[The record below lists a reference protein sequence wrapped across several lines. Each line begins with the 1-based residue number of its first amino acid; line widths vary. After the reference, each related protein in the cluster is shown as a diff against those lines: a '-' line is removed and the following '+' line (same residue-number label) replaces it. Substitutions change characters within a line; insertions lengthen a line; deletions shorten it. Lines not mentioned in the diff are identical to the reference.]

1 MFNAKRFIRK
11 NSGTILT
18 IMSSIGVIATVVVTS
33 RAAPKATKLLEEA
46 RVEKGSE
53 LSKVETVKIV
63 IKPYIPVALTSVA
76 TIACMVSANILSYN
90 HQANMAGAYA
100 LLDQTYKDYRR
111 KVIEM
116 CGEETDHKIIEAIAV
131 DRAKE
136 VHISASYMF
145 DNVDL
150 SLDDRSGKPA
160 LWYEEYSKRFFEAT
174 IEQVLS
180 AEYHLNRNY
189 ILRGYATINEMYDF
203 FGLDPVEWGDDLGW
217 EPMDEG
223 EFWIEFNH
231 FKARL
236 DDGTEFYILDLPFAP
251 RKAEIG
257 YF

>member
-1 MFNAKRFIRK
+1 MNARLFIKK
-11 NSGTILT
+11 NAGTILSV
-18 IMSSIGVIATVVVTS
+18 MGSIGVVATAITAA
-33 RAAPKATKLLEEA
+33 RAAPKAIKLLDDA
-46 RVEKGSE
+46 REEKGSK
-53 LSKVETVKIV
+53 LSKMEIAQIGFKT
-63 IKPYIPVALTSVA
+63 YLPVGLVSAA
-76 TIACMVSANILSYN
+76 TITCIMSANVLSRN
-90 HQANMAGAYA
+90 KQANITSAYA
-100 LLDQTYKDYRR
+100 LLDQSYKDYRR

-116 CGEETDHKIIEAIAV
+116 YGEETDHKIIEAIAV

-136 VHISASYMF
+136 VRISASYMC

-150 SLDDRSGKPA
+150 SLDDSSGKPV

-174 IEQVLS
+174 LEQILS

-189 ILRGYATINEMYDF
+189 ILRGCATINEMYDF
-203 FGLDPVEWGDDLGW
+203 FGLDPVEWGDNLGW

-231 FKARL
+231 FKAKL

>member
-1 MFNAKRFIRK
+1 MNAKLFIKK
-11 NSGTILT
+11 NAGTILSV
-18 IMSSIGVIATVVVTS
+18 MGSIGVVATAITAA
-33 RAAPKATKLLEEA
+33 RAAPKAIKLLDDA
-46 RVEKGSE
+46 REEKGSK
-53 LSKVETVKIV
+53 LSKMEIAQIGFKT
-63 IKPYIPVALTSVA
+63 YLPVGLVSAA
-76 TIACMVSANILSYN
+76 TITCIMSANVLSRN
-90 HQANMAGAYA
+90 KQANITSAYA
-100 LLDQTYKDYRR
+100 LLDQSYKDYRR

-116 CGEETDHKIIEAIAV
+116 YGEETDHKIIEAIAV

-150 SLDDRSGKPA
+150 SLDDLYGKPV

-174 IEQVLS
+174 LEQILS

-189 ILRGYATINEMYDF
+189 ILRGCATINEMYDF

-217 EPMDEG
+217 EPMDES

-231 FKARL
+231 FKAKL

>member
-1 MFNAKRFIRK
+1 MNARLFIKK
-11 NSGTILT
+11 NAGTILSV
-18 IMSSIGVIATVVVTS
+18 MGSIGVVATAITAA
-33 RAAPKATKLLEEA
+33 RAAPKAIKLLDDA
-46 RVEKGSE
+46 REEKGSK
-53 LSKVETVKIV
+53 LSKMEIAQIGFKT
-63 IKPYIPVALTSVA
+63 YLPVGL
-76 TIACMVSANILSYN
+76 VSAATTTCIMSANVLSRN
-90 HQANMAGAYA
+90 KQANITSAYA
-100 LLDQTYKDYRR
+100 LLDQSYKDYRR

-116 CGEETDHKIIEAIAV
+116 YGEETDHKIIEAIAV

-136 VHISASYMF
+136 VRISASYMC

-150 SLDDRSGKPA
+150 SLDGSSGKPV

-174 IEQVLS
+174 LEQILS

-189 ILRGYATINEMYDF
+189 ILRGCATINEMYDF

-231 FKARL
+231 FKAKL

>member
-1 MFNAKRFIRK
+1 MNARLFIKK
-11 NSGTILT
+11 NAGTILSV
-18 IMSSIGVIATVVVTS
+18 MGSIGVVATAITAA
-33 RAAPKATKLLEEA
+33 RAAPKAIKLLEDA
-46 RVEKGSE
+46 REEKGSK
-53 LSKVETVKIV
+53 LSKMEIAQIGFRTYLPLGLVS
-63 IKPYIPVALTSVA
+63 AA
-76 TIACMVSANILSYN
+76 TITCIMSANVLSRN
-90 HQANMAGAYA
+90 KQANITSAYA
-100 LLDQTYKDYRR
+100 LLDQSYKDYRR

-116 CGEETDHKIIEAIAV
+116 YGEETDHKIIEAIAV

-136 VHISASYMF
+136 VRISASYMC

-150 SLDDRSGKPA
+150 SLDDSSGKPV

-174 IEQVLS
+174 LEQILS

-189 ILRGYATINEMYDF
+189 ILRGCATINEMYDF

-217 EPMDEG
+217 EPLDES

-231 FKARL
+231 FKAKL

-251 RKAEIG
+251 RKAELG

>member
-1 MFNAKRFIRK
+1 MNARLFIKK
-11 NSGTILT
+11 NAGTILSV
-18 IMSSIGVIATVVVTS
+18 MGSIGVVVTAITAA
-33 RAAPKATKLLEEA
+33 RAAPKAIKLLEDA
-46 RVEKGSE
+46 REEKGSK
-53 LSKVETVKIV
+53 LSRIEVAQIGFKT
-63 IKPYIPVALTSVA
+63 YLPVGLVSAA
-76 TIACMVSANILSYN
+76 TITCIMSANVLSRN
-90 HQANMAGAYA
+90 KQANITSAYA
-100 LLDQTYKDYRR
+100 LLDQSYKDYRR

-116 CGEETDHKIIEAIAV
+116 YGEETDHKIIEAIAV

-136 VHISASYMF
+136 VHLSASYMC

-150 SLDDRSGKPA
+150 SLDNSSGKPI

-174 IEQVLS
+174 LEQILS

-231 FKARL
+231 FKAKL

>member
-1 MFNAKRFIRK
+1 MNAKLFIKK
-11 NSGTILT
+11 NAGTILSV
-18 IMSSIGVIATVVVTS
+18 MGSIGVVATAITAA
-33 RAAPKATKLLEEA
+33 RAAPKAIKLLDDA
-46 RVEKGSE
+46 REEKGSK
-53 LSKVETVKIV
+53 LSKMEIAQIGFKT
-63 IKPYIPVALTSVA
+63 YLPVGLVSAA
-76 TIACMVSANILSYN
+76 TITCIMSANVLSRN
-90 HQANMAGAYA
+90 KQANITSAYA
-100 LLDQTYKDYRR
+100 LLDQSYKDYRR

-116 CGEETDHKIIEAIAV
+116 YGEETDHKIIEAIAV

-174 IEQVLS
+174 IEQILS

-189 ILRGYATINEMYDF
+189 ILRGCATINEMYDF

-217 EPMDEG
+217 EPMDES

-231 FKARL
+231 FKAKL

>member
-1 MFNAKRFIRK
+1 MNARLFIKK
-11 NSGTILT
+11 NAGTILSV
-18 IMSSIGVIATVVVTS
+18 MGSIGVVATAITAA
-33 RAAPKATKLLEEA
+33 RAAPKAIKLLDDA
-46 RVEKGSE
+46 REEKGSK
-53 LSKVETVKIV
+53 LSKMEIAQIGFKT
-63 IKPYIPVALTSVA
+63 YLPVGLVSAA
-76 TIACMVSANILSYN
+76 TITCIMSANVLSRN
-90 HQANMAGAYA
+90 KQANITSAYA
-100 LLDQTYKDYRR
+100 LLDQSYKDYRR

-116 CGEETDHKIIEAIAV
+116 YGEETDHKIIEAIAV

-136 VHISASYMF
+136 VRISASYMC

-150 SLDDRSGKPA
+150 SLDDSSGKPV

-174 IEQVLS
+174 LEQILS

-189 ILRGYATINEMYDF
+189 ILRGCATINEMYDF

-231 FKARL
+231 FKAKL

>member
-1 MFNAKRFIRK
+1 MNARLFIKK
-11 NSGTILT
+11 NAGTILSV
-18 IMSSIGVIATVVVTS
+18 MGSIGVVATAITAA
-33 RAAPKATKLLEEA
+33 RAAPKAIKLLDDA
-46 RVEKGSE
+46 REEKGSK
-53 LSKVETVKIV
+53 LSKMEIAQIGFKT
-63 IKPYIPVALTSVA
+63 YLPVGLVSAA
-76 TIACMVSANILSYN
+76 TITCIMSANVLSRN
-90 HQANMAGAYA
+90 KQANITSAYA
-100 LLDQTYKDYRR
+100 LLDQSYKDYRR

-116 CGEETDHKIIEAIAV
+116 YGEETDHKIIEAIAV

-136 VHISASYMF
+136 VRISASYMC

-150 SLDDRSGKPA
+150 SLDDSSGKPA

-174 IEQVLS
+174 IEQILS

-189 ILRGYATINEMYDF
+189 ILRGCATINEMYDF

-217 EPMDEG
+217 EPMDES

-231 FKARL
+231 FKAKL

>member
-1 MFNAKRFIRK
+1 MNARLFIKK
-11 NSGTILT
+11 NAGTILSV
-18 IMSSIGVIATVVVTS
+18 MGSIGVVATAITAA
-33 RAAPKATKLLEEA
+33 RAAPKAIKLLDDA
-46 RVEKGSE
+46 REEKGSK
-53 LSKVETVKIV
+53 LSKMEIAQIGFKT
-63 IKPYIPVALTSVA
+63 YLPVGLVSAA
-76 TIACMVSANILSYN
+76 TITCIMSANVLSRN
-90 HQANMAGAYA
+90 KQANITSAYA
-100 LLDQTYKDYRR
+100 LLDQSYKDYRR

-116 CGEETDHKIIEAIAV
+116 YGEETDHKIIEAIAV

-150 SLDDRSGKPA
+150 SLDDRSGKPV

-174 IEQVLS
+174 LEQILS

-189 ILRGYATINEMYDF
+189 ILRGCATINEMYDF

-217 EPMDEG
+217 EPMDES

-231 FKARL
+231 FKAKL

>member
-1 MFNAKRFIRK
+1 MNAKLFIKK
-11 NSGTILT
+11 NAGTILSV
-18 IMSSIGVIATVVVTS
+18 MGSIGVVATAITAA
-33 RAAPKATKLLEEA
+33 RAAPKAIKLLDDA
-46 RVEKGSE
+46 REEKGSK
-53 LSKVETVKIV
+53 LSKMEIAQIGFKT
-63 IKPYIPVALTSVA
+63 YLPVGLVSAA
-76 TIACMVSANILSYN
+76 TITCIMSANVLSRN
-90 HQANMAGAYA
+90 KQANITSAYA
-100 LLDQTYKDYRR
+100 LLDQSYKDYRR

-116 CGEETDHKIIEAIAV
+116 YGEETDHKIIEAIAV

-150 SLDDRSGKPA
+150 SLDDRSGKPV

-174 IEQVLS
+174 LEQILS

-189 ILRGYATINEMYDF
+189 ILRGCATINEMYDF

-217 EPMDEG
+217 EPMDES

-231 FKARL
+231 FKAKL

>member
-1 MFNAKRFIRK
+1 MNARLFIKK
-11 NSGTILT
+11 NAGTILSV
-18 IMSSIGVIATVVVTS
+18 MGSIGVVATAITAA
-33 RAAPKATKLLEEA
+33 RAAPKAIKLLDDA
-46 RVEKGSE
+46 REEKGSK
-53 LSKVETVKIV
+53 LSKMEIAQIGFKT
-63 IKPYIPVALTSVA
+63 YLPVGLVSAA
-76 TIACMVSANILSYN
+76 TITCIMSANVLSHN
-90 HQANMAGAYA
+90 KQANIISAYA
-100 LLDQTYKDYRR
+100 LLDQSYKDYRR

-116 CGEETDHKIIEAIAV
+116 YGEETDHKIIEAIAV

-136 VHISASYMF
+136 VRISASYMC

-150 SLDDRSGKPA
+150 SLDDSSGKPV

-174 IEQVLS
+174 LEQILS

-189 ILRGYATINEMYDF
+189 ILRGCATINEMYDF

-217 EPMDEG
+217 EPMDES

-231 FKARL
+231 FKAKL

>member
-1 MFNAKRFIRK
+1 MNARLFIKK
-11 NSGTILT
+11 NAGTILSV
-18 IMSSIGVIATVVVTS
+18 MGSIGVVATAITAA
-33 RAAPKATKLLEEA
+33 RAAPKAIKLLDDA
-46 RVEKGSE
+46 REEKGSK
-53 LSKVETVKIV
+53 LSKMEIAQIGFKT
-63 IKPYIPVALTSVA
+63 YLPVGLVSVA
-76 TIACMVSANILSYN
+76 TITCIMSANVLSRN
-90 HQANMAGAYA
+90 KQANITSAYA
-100 LLDQTYKDYRR
+100 LLDQSYKDYRR

-116 CGEETDHKIIEAIAV
+116 YGEETDHKIIEAIAV

-136 VHISASYMF
+136 VRISASYMC

-150 SLDDRSGKPA
+150 SLDDSSGKPV

-174 IEQVLS
+174 LEQILS

-189 ILRGYATINEMYDF
+189 ILRGCATINEMYDF

-217 EPMDEG
+217 EPMNEG

-231 FKARL
+231 FKAKL

>member
-1 MFNAKRFIRK
+1 MNARLFIKK
-11 NSGTILT
+11 NAGTILSV
-18 IMSSIGVIATVVVTS
+18 MGSIGVVATAITAA
-33 RAAPKATKLLEEA
+33 RAAPKAIKLLDDA
-46 RVEKGSE
+46 REEKGSK
-53 LSKVETVKIV
+53 LSKMEIAQIGFKT
-63 IKPYIPVALTSVA
+63 YLPVGLVSAA
-76 TIACMVSANILSYN
+76 TITCIMSANVLSRN
-90 HQANMAGAYA
+90 KQANITSAYA
-100 LLDQTYKDYRR
+100 LLDQSYKDYRR
-111 KVIEM
+111 KVIEIY
-116 CGEETDHKIIEAIAV
+116 GEETDHKIIEAIAV

-174 IEQVLS
+174 IEQILS

-189 ILRGYATINEMYDF
+189 ILRGCATINEMYDF

-217 EPMDEG
+217 EPMDES

-231 FKARL
+231 FKAKL
-236 DDGTEFYILDLPFAP
+236 DNGTEFYILDLPFAP

>member
-1 MFNAKRFIRK
+1 MNARLFIKK
-11 NSGTILT
+11 NAGTILSV
-18 IMSSIGVIATVVVTS
+18 MGSIGVVATAITAA
-33 RAAPKATKLLEEA
+33 RAAPKAIKLLDDA
-46 RVEKGSE
+46 REEKGSK
-53 LSKVETVKIV
+53 LSKMEIAQIGFKT
-63 IKPYIPVALTSVA
+63 YLPVGLVSAA
-76 TIACMVSANILSYN
+76 TITCIMSANVLSRN
-90 HQANMAGAYA
+90 KQANITSAYA
-100 LLDQTYKDYRR
+100 LLDQSYKDYRR

-116 CGEETDHKIIEAIAV
+116 YGEETDHKIIEAIAV

-174 IEQVLS
+174 IEQILS

-189 ILRGYATINEMYDF
+189 ILRGCATINEMYDF

-231 FKARL
+231 FKAKL

>member
-1 MFNAKRFIRK
+1 MNAKLFIKK
-11 NSGTILT
+11 NAGTILSV
-18 IMSSIGVIATVVVTS
+18 MGSIGVVATAITAA
-33 RAAPKATKLLEEA
+33 RAAPKAIKLLDDA
-46 RVEKGSE
+46 REEKGSK
-53 LSKVETVKIV
+53 LSKMEIAQIGFKT
-63 IKPYIPVALTSVA
+63 YLPVGLVSAA
-76 TIACMVSANILSYN
+76 TITCIMSANVLSHN
-90 HQANMAGAYA
+90 KQANITSAYA
-100 LLDQTYKDYRR
+100 LLDQSYKDYRR

-116 CGEETDHKIIEAIAV
+116 YGEETDHKIIEAIAV
-131 DRAKE
+131 DRAQE

-174 IEQVLS
+174 IEQILS

-189 ILRGYATINEMYDF
+189 ILRGCATINEMYDF

-217 EPMDEG
+217 EPMDES

-231 FKARL
+231 FKAKL

>member
-1 MFNAKRFIRK
+1 MNARLFIKK
-11 NSGTILT
+11 NAGTILSV
-18 IMSSIGVIATVVVTS
+18 MGSIGVVATAITAA
-33 RAAPKATKLLEEA
+33 RAAPKAIKLLDDA
-46 RVEKGSE
+46 REEKGSN
-53 LSKVETVKIV
+53 LSKMEIAQIGFKT
-63 IKPYIPVALTSVA
+63 YLPVGLVSAA
-76 TIACMVSANILSYN
+76 TITCIMSANVLSRN
-90 HQANMAGAYA
+90 KQANITSAYA
-100 LLDQTYKDYRR
+100 LLDQSYKDYRR
-111 KVIEM
+111 KVIEIY
-116 CGEETDHKIIEAIAV
+116 GEETDHKIIEAIAV

-174 IEQVLS
+174 IEQILS

-189 ILRGYATINEMYDF
+189 ILRGCATINEMYDF

-217 EPMDEG
+217 EPMDES

-231 FKARL
+231 FKAKL

>member
-1 MFNAKRFIRK
+1 MNAKLFIKK
-11 NSGTILT
+11 NAGTILSV
-18 IMSSIGVIATVVVTS
+18 MGSIGVVATAITAA
-33 RAAPKATKLLEEA
+33 RAAPKAIKLLDDA
-46 RVEKGSE
+46 REEKGSK
-53 LSKVETVKIV
+53 LSKMEIAQIGFKT
-63 IKPYIPVALTSVA
+63 YLPVGLVSAA
-76 TIACMVSANILSYN
+76 TITCIMSANVLSRN
-90 HQANMAGAYA
+90 KQANITSAYA
-100 LLDQTYKDYRR
+100 LLDQSYKDYRR

-116 CGEETDHKIIEAIAV
+116 YGEETDHKIIEAIAV

-136 VHISASYMF
+136 VRISASYMC

-150 SLDDRSGKPA
+150 SLDDNSGKPV

-174 IEQVLS
+174 LEQILS

-189 ILRGYATINEMYDF
+189 ILRGCATINEMYDF

-231 FKARL
+231 FKAKL

>member
-1 MFNAKRFIRK
+1 MNARLFIKK
-11 NSGTILT
+11 NAGTILSV
-18 IMSSIGVIATVVVTS
+18 MGSIGVVATAITAA
-33 RAAPKATKLLEEA
+33 RAAPKAIKLLDDA
-46 RVEKGSE
+46 REEKGSK
-53 LSKVETVKIV
+53 LSKMEIAQIGFKT
-63 IKPYIPVALTSVA
+63 YLPVGLVSVA
-76 TIACMVSANILSYN
+76 TITCIMSANVLSRN
-90 HQANMAGAYA
+90 KQANITSAYA
-100 LLDQTYKDYRR
+100 LLDQSYKDYRR

-116 CGEETDHKIIEAIAV
+116 YGEETDHKIIEAIAV

-136 VHISASYMF
+136 VRISASHMC

-150 SLDDRSGKPA
+150 SLDDSSGKPV

-174 IEQVLS
+174 LEQILS

-189 ILRGYATINEMYDF
+189 ILRGCATINEMYDF

-231 FKARL
+231 FKAKL

>member
-1 MFNAKRFIRK
+1 MNARLFIKK
-11 NSGTILT
+11 NAGTILSV
-18 IMSSIGVIATVVVTS
+18 MGSIGVVATAITAA
-33 RAAPKATKLLEEA
+33 RAAPKAIKLLDDA
-46 RVEKGSE
+46 REEKGSK
-53 LSKVETVKIV
+53 LSKMEIAQIGFKT
-63 IKPYIPVALTSVA
+63 YLPVGLVSAA
-76 TIACMVSANILSYN
+76 TITCIMSANVLSRN
-90 HQANMAGAYA
+90 KQANITSAYA
-100 LLDQTYKDYRR
+100 LLDQSYKDYRR

-116 CGEETDHKIIEAIAV
+116 YGEETDHKIIEAIAV

-136 VHISASYMF
+136 VRISASYMC

-150 SLDDRSGKPA
+150 SLDDSSGKPV

-174 IEQVLS
+174 LEQILS

-189 ILRGYATINEMYDF
+189 ILRGFATINEMYDF

-217 EPMDEG
+217 EPLDEG

-231 FKARL
+231 FKAKL

>member
-1 MFNAKRFIRK
+1 MNAKLFIKK
-11 NSGTILT
+11 NAGTILSV
-18 IMSSIGVIATVVVTS
+18 MGSIGVVATAITAA
-33 RAAPKATKLLEEA
+33 RAAPKAIKLLDDA
-46 RVEKGSE
+46 REEKGSK
-53 LSKVETVKIV
+53 LSKMEIAQIGFKT
-63 IKPYIPVALTSVA
+63 YLPVGLVSAA
-76 TIACMVSANILSYN
+76 TITCIMSANVLSHN
-90 HQANMAGAYA
+90 KQANITSAYA
-100 LLDQTYKDYRR
+100 LLDQSYKDYRR

-116 CGEETDHKIIEAIAV
+116 YGEETDHKIIEAIAV

-174 IEQVLS
+174 IEQILS

-189 ILRGYATINEMYDF
+189 ILRGCATINEMYDF

-217 EPMDEG
+217 EPMDES

-231 FKARL
+231 FKAKL

>member
-1 MFNAKRFIRK
+1 MNARLFIKK
-11 NSGTILT
+11 NAGTILSV
-18 IMSSIGVIATVVVTS
+18 MGSIGVVATAITAA
-33 RAAPKATKLLEEA
+33 RAAPKAIKLLDDA
-46 RVEKGSE
+46 REEKGSK
-53 LSKVETVKIV
+53 LSKMDIAQIGFKT
-63 IKPYIPVALTSVA
+63 YLPVGLVSAA
-76 TIACMVSANILSYN
+76 TITCIMSANVLSRN
-90 HQANMAGAYA
+90 KQANITSAYA
-100 LLDQTYKDYRR
+100 LLDQSYKDYRR

-116 CGEETDHKIIEAIAV
+116 YGEETDHKIIEAIAV

-174 IEQVLS
+174 IEQILS

-189 ILRGYATINEMYDF
+189 ILRGCATINEMYDF

-217 EPMDEG
+217 EPMDES

-231 FKARL
+231 FKAKL

>member
-1 MFNAKRFIRK
+1 MNAKLFIKK
-11 NSGTILT
+11 NAGTILSV
-18 IMSSIGVIATVVVTS
+18 MGSIGVVATAITAA
-33 RAAPKATKLLEEA
+33 RAAPKAIKLLDDA
-46 RVEKGSE
+46 REEKGSK
-53 LSKVETVKIV
+53 LSKMEIAQIGFKT
-63 IKPYIPVALTSVA
+63 YLPVGLVSAA
-76 TIACMVSANILSYN
+76 TITCIMSANVLSRN
-90 HQANMAGAYA
+90 KQANITSAYA
-100 LLDQTYKDYRR
+100 LLDQSYKDYRR
-111 KVIEM
+111 KVIEIY
-116 CGEETDHKIIEAIAV
+116 GEETDHKIIEAIAV

-174 IEQVLS
+174 IEQILS

-189 ILRGYATINEMYDF
+189 ILRGCATINEMYDF

-217 EPMDEG
+217 EPMDES

-231 FKARL
+231 FKAKL

>member
-1 MFNAKRFIRK
+1 MNARLFIKK
-11 NSGTILT
+11 NAGTILSV
-18 IMSSIGVIATVVVTS
+18 MGSIGVVVTAITAA
-33 RAAPKATKLLEEA
+33 RAAPKAIKLLDDA
-46 RVEKGSE
+46 REEKGSK
-53 LSKVETVKIV
+53 LSKMEIAQIGFKT
-63 IKPYIPVALTSVA
+63 YLPVGLVSAA
-76 TIACMVSANILSYN
+76 TITCIMSANVLSRN
-90 HQANMAGAYA
+90 KQANITSAYA
-100 LLDQTYKDYRR
+100 LLDQSYKDYRR

-116 CGEETDHKIIEAIAV
+116 YGEETDHKIIEAIAV

-136 VHISASYMF
+136 VRISASYMC

-150 SLDDRSGKPA
+150 SLDDSSGKPV

-174 IEQVLS
+174 LEQILS

-189 ILRGYATINEMYDF
+189 ILRGCATINEMYDF

-231 FKARL
+231 FKAKL

>member
-1 MFNAKRFIRK
+1 MNARLFIKK
-11 NSGTILT
+11 NAGTILSV
-18 IMSSIGVIATVVVTS
+18 MGSIGVVATAITAA
-33 RAAPKATKLLEEA
+33 RAAPKAIKLLDDA
-46 RVEKGSE
+46 REEKGSK
-53 LSKVETVKIV
+53 LSKMEIAQIGFKT
-63 IKPYIPVALTSVA
+63 YLPVGLVSAA
-76 TIACMVSANILSYN
+76 TITCIMSANVLSRN
-90 HQANMAGAYA
+90 KQANITSAYA
-100 LLDQTYKDYRR
+100 LLDQSYKDYRR

-116 CGEETDHKIIEAIAV
+116 YGEETDHKIIEAIAV

-136 VHISASYMF
+136 VRISASYMC

-150 SLDDRSGKPA
+150 SLDDSSGKPV

-174 IEQVLS
+174 LEQILS

-189 ILRGYATINEMYDF
+189 ILRGCATINEMYDF

-217 EPMDEG
+217 EPIDES

-231 FKARL
+231 FKAKL

>member
-1 MFNAKRFIRK
+1 MNARLFIKK
-11 NSGTILT
+11 NAGTILSV
-18 IMSSIGVIATVVVTS
+18 MGSIGVVATAITAA
-33 RAAPKATKLLEEA
+33 RAAPKAIKLLDDA
-46 RVEKGSE
+46 REEKGSK
-53 LSKVETVKIV
+53 LSKMEIAQIGFKT
-63 IKPYIPVALTSVA
+63 YLPVGLVSVA
-76 TIACMVSANILSYN
+76 TITYIMSANVLSRN
-90 HQANMAGAYA
+90 KQANITSAYA
-100 LLDQTYKDYRR
+100 LLDQSYKDYRR

-116 CGEETDHKIIEAIAV
+116 YGEETDHKIIEAIAV

-136 VHISASYMF
+136 VRISASYMC

-150 SLDDRSGKPA
+150 SLDDSSGKPV

-174 IEQVLS
+174 LEQILS

-189 ILRGYATINEMYDF
+189 ILRGCATINEMYDF

-217 EPMDEG
+217 EPMNEG

-231 FKARL
+231 FKAKL

>member
-1 MFNAKRFIRK
+1 MNARLFIKK
-11 NSGTILT
+11 NAGTILSV
-18 IMSSIGVIATVVVTS
+18 MGSIGVVATAITAA
-33 RAAPKATKLLEEA
+33 RAAPKAIKLLDDA
-46 RVEKGSE
+46 REEKGSK
-53 LSKVETVKIV
+53 LSKMEIAQIGFKT
-63 IKPYIPVALTSVA
+63 YLPVGLVSAA
-76 TIACMVSANILSYN
+76 TITCIMSANVLSRN
-90 HQANMAGAYA
+90 KQANITSAYA
-100 LLDQTYKDYRR
+100 LLDQSYKDYRR

-116 CGEETDHKIIEAIAV
+116 YGEETDHKIIEAIAV

-136 VHISASYMF
+136 VRISASYMF
-145 DNVDL
+145 DHVDL

-174 IEQVLS
+174 IEQILS

-189 ILRGYATINEMYDF
+189 ILRGCATINEMYDL

-231 FKARL
+231 FKAKL

>member
-1 MFNAKRFIRK
+1 MNAKLFIKK
-11 NSGTILT
+11 NAGTILSV
-18 IMSSIGVIATVVVTS
+18 MGSIGVVATAITAA
-33 RAAPKATKLLEEA
+33 RAAPKAIKLLDDAREEK
-46 RVEKGSE
+46 RSK
-53 LSKVETVKIV
+53 LSKMEIAQIGFKT
-63 IKPYIPVALTSVA
+63 YLPVGLVSAA
-76 TIACMVSANILSYN
+76 TITCIMSANVLSRN
-90 HQANMAGAYA
+90 KQANITSAYA
-100 LLDQTYKDYRR
+100 LLDQSYKDYRR

-116 CGEETDHKIIEAIAV
+116 YGEETDHKIIEAIAV

-150 SLDDRSGKPA
+150 SLDDRSGKPV

-174 IEQVLS
+174 LEQILS

-189 ILRGYATINEMYDF
+189 ILRGCATINEMYDF

-217 EPMDEG
+217 EPMDES

-231 FKARL
+231 FKAKL

>member
-1 MFNAKRFIRK
+1 MPEKKKDRSCQKIEIAQIGLKTYLPVGLV
-11 NSGTILT
+11 SAATIT
-18 IMSSIGVIATVVVTS
+18 CIMSANVLS
-33 RAAPKATKLLEEA
+33 RNKQ
-46 RVEKGSE
+46 
-53 LSKVETVKIV
+53 
-63 IKPYIPVALTSVA
+63 
-76 TIACMVSANILSYN
+76 ANITS
-90 HQANMAGAYA
+90 AYA
-100 LLDQTYKDYRR
+100 LLDQSYKDYRR

-116 CGEETDHKIIEAIAV
+116 YGEETDHKIIEAIAV

-136 VHISASYMF
+136 VRISTSYMC

-150 SLDDRSGKPA
+150 SLDDSSGKPV

-174 IEQVLS
+174 LEQILS

-189 ILRGYATINEMYDF
+189 ILRGCATINEMYDF

-231 FKARL
+231 FKAKL

>member
-1 MFNAKRFIRK
+1 MNARLFIKK
-11 NSGTILT
+11 NAGTILSV
-18 IMSSIGVIATVVVTS
+18 MGSIGVVATAITTA
-33 RAAPKATKLLEEA
+33 RAAPKAIKLLDDA
-46 RVEKGSE
+46 REEKGSK
-53 LSKVETVKIV
+53 LSKMEIAQIGFKT
-63 IKPYIPVALTSVA
+63 YLPVGLVSAA
-76 TIACMVSANILSYN
+76 TITCIMSANVLSRN
-90 HQANMAGAYA
+90 KQANITSAYA
-100 LLDQTYKDYRR
+100 LLDQSYKDYRR

-116 CGEETDHKIIEAIAV
+116 YGEETDHKIIEAIAV

-136 VHISASYMF
+136 VRISASYMC

-150 SLDDRSGKPA
+150 SLDDSSGKPV

-174 IEQVLS
+174 LEQILS

-189 ILRGYATINEMYDF
+189 ILRGFATINEMYDF

-217 EPMDEG
+217 EPLDED

-231 FKARL
+231 FKAKL

>member
-1 MFNAKRFIRK
+1 MNAKLFIKK
-11 NSGTILT
+11 NAGTILSV
-18 IMSSIGVIATVVVTS
+18 MGSIGVVATAITAA
-33 RAAPKATKLLEEA
+33 RAAPKAIKLLDDA
-46 RVEKGSE
+46 REEKGSN
-53 LSKVETVKIV
+53 LSKMEIAQIGFKT
-63 IKPYIPVALTSVA
+63 YLPVGLVSAA
-76 TIACMVSANILSYN
+76 TITCIMSANVLSRN
-90 HQANMAGAYA
+90 KQANITSAYA
-100 LLDQTYKDYRR
+100 LLDQSYKDYRR
-111 KVIEM
+111 KVIEIY
-116 CGEETDHKIIEAIAV
+116 GEETDHKIIEAIAV

-136 VHISASYMF
+136 VHISASYMC

-174 IEQVLS
+174 IEQILS

-189 ILRGYATINEMYDF
+189 ILRGCATINEMYDF

-217 EPMDEG
+217 EPMDES

-231 FKARL
+231 FKAKL

>member
-1 MFNAKRFIRK
+1 MNARLFIKK
-11 NSGTILT
+11 NAGTILSV
-18 IMSSIGVIATVVVTS
+18 MGSIGVVATAITAA
-33 RAAPKATKLLEEA
+33 RAAPKAIKLLDDA
-46 RVEKGSE
+46 REEKGSK
-53 LSKVETVKIV
+53 LSKMEIAQIGFKT
-63 IKPYIPVALTSVA
+63 YLPVGLVSAA
-76 TIACMVSANILSYN
+76 TITCIMSANVLSRN
-90 HQANMAGAYA
+90 KQANITSAYA
-100 LLDQTYKDYRR
+100 LLDQSYKDYRR

-116 CGEETDHKIIEAIAV
+116 YGEETDHKIIEAIAV

-136 VHISASYMF
+136 VRISASYMC
-145 DNVDL
+145 DNMDL
-150 SLDDRSGKPA
+150 SLDDSSGKPV

-174 IEQVLS
+174 LEQILS

-189 ILRGYATINEMYDF
+189 ILRGCATINEMYDF

-231 FKARL
+231 FKAKL

>member
-1 MFNAKRFIRK
+1 MNARLFIKK
-11 NSGTILT
+11 NAGTILSV
-18 IMSSIGVIATVVVTS
+18 MGSIGVVATAITAA
-33 RAAPKATKLLEEA
+33 RAAPKAIKLLDDA
-46 RVEKGSE
+46 REEKGSK
-53 LSKVETVKIV
+53 LSKMEIAQIGFKT
-63 IKPYIPVALTSVA
+63 YLPVGLVSVA
-76 TIACMVSANILSYN
+76 TITCIMSANVLSRN
-90 HQANMAGAYA
+90 KQANITSAYA
-100 LLDQTYKDYRR
+100 LLDQSYKDYRR

-116 CGEETDHKIIEAIAV
+116 YGEETDHKIIEAIAV

-136 VHISASYMF
+136 VRISASYMC

-150 SLDDRSGKPA
+150 SLDDSSGKPV

-174 IEQVLS
+174 LEQILS

-189 ILRGYATINEMYDF
+189 ILRGCATINEMYDF

-217 EPMDEG
+217 EPMNEG

-231 FKARL
+231 FKAKL
-236 DDGTEFYILDLPFAP
+236 DDGTELYILDLPFAP

>member
-1 MFNAKRFIRK
+1 MNAKLFIKK
-11 NSGTILT
+11 NAGTILSV
-18 IMSSIGVIATVVVTS
+18 MGSIGVVATAITAA
-33 RAAPKATKLLEEA
+33 RAAPKAIKLLDDA
-46 RVEKGSE
+46 REEKGSK
-53 LSKVETVKIV
+53 LSKMEIAQIGFKT
-63 IKPYIPVALTSVA
+63 YLPVGLVSAA
-76 TIACMVSANILSYN
+76 TITCIMSANVLSRN
-90 HQANMAGAYA
+90 KQANITSAYA
-100 LLDQTYKDYRR
+100 LLDQSYKDYRR

-116 CGEETDHKIIEAIAV
+116 YGEETDHKIIEAIAV

-150 SLDDRSGKPA
+150 SLDDRSGKPV

-174 IEQVLS
+174 LEQILS

-189 ILRGYATINEMYDF
+189 ILRGCATINEMYDF
-203 FGLDPVEWGDDLGW
+203 FGLDTVEWGDDLGW
-217 EPMDEG
+217 EPMDES

-231 FKARL
+231 FKAKL

>member
-1 MFNAKRFIRK
+1 MNARLFIKK
-11 NSGTILT
+11 NAGTILSV
-18 IMSSIGVIATVVVTS
+18 MGSIGVVATAITAA
-33 RAAPKATKLLEEA
+33 RAAPKAIKLLDDA
-46 RVEKGSE
+46 REEKGSK
-53 LSKVETVKIV
+53 LSKMEIAQIGFKT
-63 IKPYIPVALTSVA
+63 YLPVGLVSVA
-76 TIACMVSANILSYN
+76 TITCIMSANVLSRN
-90 HQANMAGAYA
+90 KQANITSAYA
-100 LLDQTYKDYRR
+100 LLDQSYKDYRR

-116 CGEETDHKIIEAIAV
+116 YGEETDHKIIEAIAV

-136 VHISASYMF
+136 VRISASYMC

-150 SLDDRSGKPA
+150 SLDDSSGKPV

-174 IEQVLS
+174 LEQILS

-189 ILRGYATINEMYDF
+189 ILRGCATINEMYDF

-231 FKARL
+231 FKAKL

>member
-1 MFNAKRFIRK
+1 MNAKLFIKK
-11 NSGTILT
+11 NAGTILSV
-18 IMSSIGVIATVVVTS
+18 MGSIGVVATAITAA
-33 RAAPKATKLLEEA
+33 RAAPKAIKLLDDA
-46 RVEKGSE
+46 REEKGSK
-53 LSKVETVKIV
+53 LSKMEIAQIGFKTYLPVGLV
-63 IKPYIPVALTSVA
+63 IAA
-76 TIACMVSANILSYN
+76 TITCIMSANVLSRN
-90 HQANMAGAYA
+90 KQANITSAYA
-100 LLDQTYKDYRR
+100 LLDQSYKDYRR

-116 CGEETDHKIIEAIAV
+116 YGEETDHKIIEAIAV

-150 SLDDRSGKPA
+150 SLDDRSGKPV

-174 IEQVLS
+174 LEQILS

-189 ILRGYATINEMYDF
+189 ILRGCATINEMYDF

-217 EPMDEG
+217 EPMDES

-231 FKARL
+231 FKAKL